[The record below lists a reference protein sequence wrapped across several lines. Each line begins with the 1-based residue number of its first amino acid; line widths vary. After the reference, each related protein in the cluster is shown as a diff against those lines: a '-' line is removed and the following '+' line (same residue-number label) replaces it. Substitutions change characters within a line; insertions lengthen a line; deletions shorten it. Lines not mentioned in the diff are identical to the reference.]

1 MKTKILIIISLLI
14 QNTILSQLRNDT
26 IYYQNKQIKALRKV
40 GNIWTFYEQRG
51 KILFEYDYSKDSML
65 QYNINSKQF
74 NYPDI
79 MDISTFERYDVAP
92 NFYHSHCYSSN
103 SIRVI
108 YPPKEAEAG
117 IEGMVI
123 VSLNIDKFGQLNKT
137 SIKKSLTQACDNEC
151 LKTLDVIKK
160 CWLPALKNNKFV
172 DSEID
177 LNFNFK
183 LE

>member
-1 MKTKILIIISLLI
+1 MKTKILIIISFFI
-14 QNTILSQLRNDT
+14 QNTILSQSRNDT
-26 IYYQNKQIKALRKV
+26 IFYQNKQIKAIRKV
-40 GNIWTFYEQRG
+40 GYIWTYFEQRG

-65 QYNINSKQF
+65 QYNIDSKRL

-79 MDISTFERYDVAP
+79 MDISAFERYNVAP

-108 YPPKEAEAG
+108 YPPKEAEGG

-123 VSLNIDKFGQLNKT
+123 VSLNIDKYGNLIKK

-151 LKTLDVIKK
+151 LKILEVYNK
-160 CWLPALKNNKFV
+160 CWLPALKDNKFV

-177 LNFNFK
+177 LNFSFK